1 MKKVFTLHGCM
12 VTFKD
17 TTRYICEELLQVFTC
32 LHESSHNSDKHKR
45 EVV

>member
-12 VTFKD
+12 VTFKG
-17 TTRYICEELLQVFTC
+17 TARYICEELLQVFTC

>member
-17 TTRYICEELLQVFTC
+17 TTRYISEELLQVFTC
-32 LHESSHNSDKHKR
+32 LHGSSHNSNKHKR